1 MAEPT
6 AALVVVGSE
15 VLSAKVEDENG
26 PWLARRLRDLGVR
39 LTAIDTVPDR
49 AEDIVEAVRRLGPR
63 VDWLFTSGGLGP
75 THDDVTVK
83 AVGDALGRRVSR
95 LGPLAE
101 AIRALHRKHHGGAD
115 PPEVALRMADVPDGT
130 RLLGDP
136 GYPTLAVENVVMLPG
151 VPRFFRW
158 QLEAIAPLLRAA
170 PYRLANVFVDAGEEE
185 IAPALEA
192 VVAAHP
198 DVEIGSYPRFDPTD
212 HRVKVTVEAKDDAA
226 VRAALAALVAA
237 LPAGRVVR
245 VEGP

>member
-158 QLEAIAPLLRAA
+158 QLDAIAPLLRAA

-185 IAPALEA
+185 IAPALEM

>member
-226 VRAALAALVAA
+226 VRAALTALLAA